1 MGLPTICWEH
11 ASWETP
17 EVMKCLLLSYTIFFT
32 YQSQPHRRHIFAQWN
47 KGGHALSGPSR
58 NEWGTQP
65 ASADW
70 IKPGHT
76 AHQAW
81 KGREAGDFKWQAG
94 KGSTWGGCGWV
105 GFSKEHN
112 LQGLK
117 SSITTTVLVASSV
130 LHTAAQDSPQNAD
143 LMFTSIAWLP
153 IVHRRKPKLP
163 STPANP
169 STFCTYLNPG
179 SFTLFHILAILHSFR
194 CLQAFAHAICYL
206 AILFSALL

>member
-58 NEWGTQP
+58 NEQGTQP

-76 AHQAW
+76 ARQAW
-81 KGREAGDFKWQAG
+81 KAREAGDFKWRAG
-94 KGSTWGGCGWV
+94 KGSTWNGYGWV
-105 GFSKEHN
+105 GFSKEHKF
-112 LQGLK
+112 QGLK
-117 SSITTTVLVASSV
+117 SSITATVLVASSV
-130 LHTAAQDSPQNAD
+130 LHTTAQDSPQNAD
-143 LMFTSIAWLP
+143 LMFTSITWLP

-169 STFCTYLNPG
+169 STFCSYLNPD
-179 SFTLFHILAILHSFR
+179 SSTLSHILALLHSSR